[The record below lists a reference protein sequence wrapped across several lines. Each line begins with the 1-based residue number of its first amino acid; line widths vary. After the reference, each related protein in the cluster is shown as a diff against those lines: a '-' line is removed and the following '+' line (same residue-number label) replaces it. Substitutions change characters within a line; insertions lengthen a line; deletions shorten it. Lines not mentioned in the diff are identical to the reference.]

1 MIDPDGFTIADQR
14 VDGDMTGTALSTAL
28 GSGNV
33 TIASTSGSGSDG
45 NINVDGA
52 VSWAANTLTLNATNN
67 IFVNA
72 VMTATGSASF
82 AGNYGHVLNNGVPTA
97 TPSGTGNADGTP
109 YGLYTYQGGTLGA
122 YIGKINFSGTGSVTL
137 NSIPYTVI
145 NAATT
150 STTSGVTTY
159 GLDYAGSN
167 LSGNYVLGSDN
178 ISYLTTSASIG
189 SAGTPF
195 TGNFN
200 GFGHLISYP
209 TLTGTGLFG
218 TIGTGAIVSNMGIYS
233 ATENAG
239 STSQAAVGVLANV
252 NYGKVL
258 NSFVYSGTF
267 TVSSSSAVTVNYAGS
282 LVGDNY
288 GLIAQS
294 YTMTNLVG
302 ATSAAGGLV
311 GINEAGG
318 TILDSSARA
327 SRQYIRNLSGASL
340 TYMGGF
346 VGVNNGT
353 ISRSYSA
360 AGLRTTDTT
369 SIDGGFVGN
378 NTGAIDQCYAYAG
391 SASNYST
398 APHLGGFVGNNSGTI
413 TNAYTTSLY
422 STNASAKWD
431 AGFAY
436 QNSGTITN
444 AYATSYS
451 GNTLNTANTASWQT
465 TRTRRGSRTRTGIRT
480 WRAAIRQL
488 PTARRQPA

>member
-1 MIDPDGFTIADQR
+1 M
-14 VDGDMTGTALSTAL
+14 
-28 GSGNV
+28 
-33 TIASTSGSGSDG
+33 
-45 NINVDGA
+45 
-52 VSWAANTLTLNATNN
+52 
-67 IFVNA
+67 
-72 VMTATGSASF
+72 
-82 AGNYGHVLNNGVPTA
+82 
-97 TPSGTGNADGTP
+97 
-109 YGLYTYQGGTLGA
+109 
-122 YIGKINFSGTGSVTL
+122 
-137 NSIPYTVI
+137 
-145 NAATT
+145 
-150 STTSGVTTY
+150 
-159 GLDYAGSN
+159 
-167 LSGNYVLGSDN
+167 
-178 ISYLTTSASIG
+178 
-189 SAGTPF
+189 
-195 TGNFN
+195 
-200 GFGHLISYP
+200 
-209 TLTGTGLFG
+209 
-218 TIGTGAIVSNMGIYS
+218 
-233 ATENAG
+233 
-239 STSQAAVGVLANV
+239 GVLANV

-327 SRQYIRNLSGASL
+327 SSQYIRNLSGASL

-451 GNTLNTANTASWQT
+451 GNTLNTARYGFVANNTNP
-465 TRTRRGSRTRTGIRT
+465 TGIT
-480 WRAAIRQL
+480 NAYWYSNVASGDTAVTDGSAATSLTSTQAATYSSYSFSGSDWAASMSGYPILKNLPVYISTNTYSVPTYGSATATGSTLVLVIQGLQGGGGTSSMIDSISSTTYNPFTVTTDNGYVDAGVQSASKSSVIRL
-488 PTARRQPA
+488 FER